1 MLELAMRAKQ
11 KSLPDRLGTV
21 ALFVVITG
29 VSIGLTVWTDLH
41 FIIRILI
48 AVVSG
53 VAAAAVTHAI
63 ASSVVRRSGR
73 DRVERLDV

>member
-1 MLELAMRAKQ
+1 MLELHMREKP
-11 KSLPDRLGTV
+11 KPLPDRLGTI
-21 ALFVVITG
+21 ALFIVITG
-29 VSIGLTVWTDLH
+29 ASIALAAWTDLH

-53 VAAAAVTHAI
+53 VAAAVVTHAI